1 MDDGVR
7 TFLQKTGP
15 VLCVDIGSGTQDVL
29 LARPGLEVHNWPR
42 FVLPSPARLA
52 AQRIRELTLLKQPVW
67 LYGENIGG
75 GFGLAVRDHIKAGF
89 AVHSTASAA
98 SALHDNPEVVRSMGV
113 QIAEQCP
120 AGAVPVP
127 LSDYS
132 PEFFAGL
139 LLVGRLKGLLSFIS
153 IFTTVAMIFFIL
165 MPLILY
171 GVNPILAAILV
182 CILATIVT
190 IYIVAGFNRKSTSAV
205 IGSAASLIF
214 AGIISIIAINFAH
227 LTGFA
232 GEETMFL
239 YSARPDLDFTGILTA
254 SMMLATLG
262 AVMDIAVSIAS
273 TINELYQTNK
283 DLSKKALFQSG
294 MNVGCDIIG
303 TMANTLI
310 LVYLGSALPLVLL
323 ANNIDLQ
330 KFFNLN
336 QVATEIVSALIG
348 SIGILACVPL
358 TAVIASIMIKKK

>member
-1 MDDGVR
+1 MMKKLFLIIFALFM
-7 TFLQKTGP
+7 TFLPT
-15 VLCVDIGSGTQDVL
+15 
-29 LARPGLEVHNWPR
+29 LAEPP
-42 FVLPSPARLA
+42 VLPSATGV
-52 AQRIRELTLLKQPVW
+52 I
-67 LYGENIGG
+67 ENIDYIDMDGESNG
-75 GFGLAVRDHIKAGF
+75 QTMTKQLATVRVLTGEFKGSEQVIENVLTNNPAYDMMLSKGDRVI
-89 AVHSTASAA
+89 
-98 SALHDNPEVVRSMGV
+98 LHLEANDEVVGSEDDV
-113 QIAEQCP
+113 DFFIADFKRDTTLYWL
-120 AGAVPVP
+120 GAI
-127 LSDYS
+127 
-132 PEFFAGL
+132 FFAGL
-139 LLVGRLKGLLSFIS
+139 LLVGRLKGFLSFIS
-153 IFTTVAMIFFIL
+153 IAATAAMIFFVL

-171 GVNPILAAILV
+171 GVNPIAAV
-182 CILATIVT
+182 TGVSILATIVT
-190 IYIVAGFNRKSTSAV
+190 IYVVAGFNRKSTSAV

-214 AGIISIIAINFAH
+214 AGIISVIAIKFAH

-262 AVMDIAVSIAS
+262 AVMDIGVSIAS

-283 DLSKKALFQSG
+283 DLSRRALFKSG

-358 TAVIASIMIKKK
+358 TAIVSAILIKKKRFSD

>member
-1 MDDGVR
+1 MKKI
-7 TFLQKTGP
+7 FLFIFVMFMAILP
-15 VLCVDIGSGTQDVL
+15 VLAEPPVLKSETGIIESIDYIDMDGESNGQSMTKQLATVKVLTGEFKGSEQLIENVITNNPAYDMMLSKGDKVIL
-29 LARPGLEVHNWPR
+29 HLE
-42 FVLPSPARLA
+42 A
-52 AQRIRELTLLKQPVW
+52 K
-67 LYGENIGG
+67 
-75 GFGLAVRDHIKAGF
+75 D
-89 AVHSTASAA
+89 
-98 SALHDNPEVVRSMGV
+98 EVVGSEDDV
-113 QIAEQCP
+113 DFFIADFKRDTTLYWL
-120 AGAVPVP
+120 GAI
-127 LSDYS
+127 
-132 PEFFAGL
+132 FFAGL

-262 AVMDIAVSIAS
+262 AVMDIGVSIAS
-273 TINELYQTNK
+273 TINELYQTNTTMTTK
-283 DLSKKALFQSG
+283 ELFKSG

-358 TAVIASIMIKKK
+358 TAIVSAILIRKKKSAK

>member
-1 MDDGVR
+1 MKKI
-7 TFLQKTGP
+7 FLFLFVMFMAILP
-15 VLCVDIGSGTQDVL
+15 VL
-29 LARPGLEVHNWPR
+29 AE
-42 FVLPSPARLA
+42 
-52 AQRIRELTLLKQPVW
+52 QPV
-67 LYGENIGG
+67 LKSETGIIENIDYIDMDGESNG
-75 GFGLAVRDHIKAGF
+75 QSMTKQLATVKVLTGEFKGSEQLIENVITNNPAYDMMLSKGDKVI
-89 AVHSTASAA
+89 
-98 SALHDNPEVVRSMGV
+98 LHLEAKDEVVGSEDDV
-113 QIAEQCP
+113 DFFIADFKRDTTLYWL
-120 AGAVPVP
+120 GAI
-127 LSDYS
+127 
-132 PEFFAGL
+132 FFAGL

-214 AGIISIIAINFAH
+214 AGIIAIIAINFAH

-262 AVMDIAVSIAS
+262 AVMDIGVSIAS
-273 TINELYQTNK
+273 TINELYQTNTAMTTK
-283 DLSKKALFQSG
+283 ELFKSG

-358 TAVIASIMIKKK
+358 TAIVSAILIRKKKSAK

>member
-1 MDDGVR
+1 MKKI
-7 TFLQKTGP
+7 FLFIFVMFMAILP
-15 VLCVDIGSGTQDVL
+15 VLAEPPVL
-29 LARPGLEVHNWPR
+29 KSETGIIESIDYIDMDGESNGQSMTKQLATVKVLTGEFKGREQLIENVITNNPAYDMMLSKGDKVILHLE
-42 FVLPSPARLA
+42 A
-52 AQRIRELTLLKQPVW
+52 K
-67 LYGENIGG
+67 
-75 GFGLAVRDHIKAGF
+75 D
-89 AVHSTASAA
+89 
-98 SALHDNPEVVRSMGV
+98 EVVGSEDDV
-113 QIAEQCP
+113 DFFIADFKRDTTLYWL
-120 AGAVPVP
+120 GAI
-127 LSDYS
+127 
-132 PEFFAGL
+132 FFAGL

-262 AVMDIAVSIAS
+262 AVMDIGVSIAS
-273 TINELYQTNK
+273 TINELYQTNTTMTTK
-283 DLSKKALFQSG
+283 ELFKSG

-358 TAVIASIMIKKK
+358 TAIVSAILIRKKKSAK

>member
-1 MDDGVR
+1 MKKI
-7 TFLQKTGP
+7 FLILF
-15 VLCVDIGSGTQDVL
+15 VLCTVILPVF
-29 LARPGLEVHNWPR
+29 AEPP
-42 FVLPSPARLA
+42 VLPSATGVIESIDYIDMDGESNGQSMTKQLAKVKVLTGDFKGSEQLIENVLTNNPAYDMMLSKGDKV
-52 AQRIRELTLLKQPVW
+52 I
-67 LYGENIGG
+67 
-75 GFGLAVRDHIKAGF
+75 
-89 AVHSTASAA
+89 
-98 SALHDNPEVVRSMGV
+98 LHLEAKDEVVGSEDDV
-113 QIAEQCP
+113 DFFIADFKRDTTLYWL
-120 AGAVPVP
+120 GG
-127 LSDYS
+127 L
-132 PEFFAGL
+132 FFVGL
-139 LLVGRLKGLLSFIS
+139 IILGRLKGLLSFIS
-153 IFTTVAMIFFIL
+153 IIATAAMIFFIL

-171 GVNPILAAILV
+171 GVNPILAATLV

-214 AGIISIIAINFAH
+214 AGIISIIAINFAN

-262 AVMDIAVSIAS
+262 AVMDIGVSIAS
-273 TINELYQTNK
+273 TINELYQTNPAMTTK
-283 DLSKKALFQSG
+283 ELFKSG

>member
-1 MDDGVR
+1 MKKI
-7 TFLQKTGP
+7 FLFIFVMFMAILP
-15 VLCVDIGSGTQDVL
+15 VLAEPPVLKSETGIIESIDYIDMDGESNGQSMTKQLATVKVLTGEFKGSEQLIENVITNNPAYDMMLSKGDKVIL
-29 LARPGLEVHNWPR
+29 HLE
-42 FVLPSPARLA
+42 A
-52 AQRIRELTLLKQPVW
+52 K
-67 LYGENIGG
+67 
-75 GFGLAVRDHIKAGF
+75 D
-89 AVHSTASAA
+89 
-98 SALHDNPEVVRSMGV
+98 EVVGSEDDV
-113 QIAEQCP
+113 DFFIADFKRDTTLYWL
-120 AGAVPVP
+120 GAI
-127 LSDYS
+127 
-132 PEFFAGL
+132 FFAGL

-239 YSARPDLDFTGILTA
+239 YSARPNLDFTGILTA

-262 AVMDIAVSIAS
+262 AVMDIGVSIAS
-273 TINELYQTNK
+273 TINELYQTNTTMTTK
-283 DLSKKALFQSG
+283 ELFKSG

-358 TAVIASIMIKKK
+358 TAIVSAILIRKKKSAK